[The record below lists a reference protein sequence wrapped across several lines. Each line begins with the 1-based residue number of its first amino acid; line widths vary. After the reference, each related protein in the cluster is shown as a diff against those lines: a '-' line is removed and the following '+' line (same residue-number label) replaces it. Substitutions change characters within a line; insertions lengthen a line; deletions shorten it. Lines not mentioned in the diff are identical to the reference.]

1 MNKPIGIFD
10 SGVGGLTV
18 LKALKQILPQE
29 NYFYYA
35 DTAHVP
41 YGSKT
46 KEEIISYNEKII
58 SFLISHNAKIIVAA
72 CGTSSAVAL
81 ENNREKFDLPIFGL
95 IDAAAQ
101 KAVKIS
107 RNKKIGII
115 ATQLTIN
122 SHAYKN
128 SLLKFSS
135 DLKVFEKSCPL
146 FVPIV
151 EGNKCEE
158 SQTYET
164 VANYLEEL
172 KNAEIDTLILG
183 CTHYPYLKKPIRKFL
198 GENVNLVDPSQEI
211 AFEIA
216 SFLKSKN
223 WLNPNHQ
230 PPTTK
235 FFASGEIN
243 HFKEIGERFLGCPIY
258 VRINDRI
265 YICHGASSSLTR
277 RQMRKSPRSHN

>member
-46 KEEIISYNEKII
+46 KEEIISYNEEII
-58 SFLISHNAKIIVAA
+58 SFLINEGAKIVIAA

-81 ENNREKFDLPIFGL
+81 EYDQKKFDLPIFGL
-95 IDAAAQ
+95 IEATAK

-107 RNKKIGII
+107 KNKKIGII

-128 SLLKFSS
+128 TLLDISP

-151 EGNKCEE
+151 EENKCEE
-158 SQTYET
+158 NQTYEI
-164 VANYLEEL
+164 AADYLKEF
-172 KNAEIDTLILG
+172 KNAQIDTLILG
-183 CTHYPYLKKPIRKFL
+183 CTHYPYLEKVIRKSL
-198 GENVNLVDPSQEI
+198 GKNINLVDPSQEI

-235 FFASGEIN
+235 FFASGENI

-258 VRINDRI
+258 V
-265 YICHGASSSLTR
+265 
-277 RQMRKSPRSHN
+277 